1 VASCSEEGEKRVRCQ
16 AIKEETQ
23 GKQRSPRTWRGSSG
37 GPNPGE
43 VVGPSVT
50 EPGQT
55 TPVEGE
61 EGGVGA
67 WAVRIHV
74 EEGSHGGLR
83 ASTGREKKERRG
95 VWCLRVKKHEWRGV
109 VTPQNSKF

>member
-23 GKQRSPRTWRGSSG
+23 GKQGSPRTWRGGSG

-61 EGGVGA
+61 EGG
-67 WAVRIHV
+67 
-74 EEGSHGGLR
+74 
-83 ASTGREKKERRG
+83 
-95 VWCLRVKKHEWRGV
+95 
-109 VTPQNSKF
+109 